1 MPDFDDVV
9 KHLDI
14 NKARQATA
22 DEAAQATIPFDKF
35 YSLKRARDIKK
46 INTVIILP
54 AFSYVATSQIAKLYR
69 LMFQYNVSMPQ
80 DFYILNA
87 NPFYKSTEA
96 SSVAICVRYRI
107 GTQVF
112 RYNIGGRPLDH
123 TTDGPG
129 IFPNNLLRFPWY
141 NQEVIKKNCVFE
153 VWRFNWP
160 GGTNAGIIQD
170 WHVNTSLLSNP
181 ATADDTELD
190 LTQTVI
196 AQPAIGI
203 TIPASLPFVNTTNA
217 WLTN

>member
-80 DFYILNA
+80 DFYIFNA
-87 NPFYKSTEA
+87 NLFYKSTE
-96 SSVAICVRYRI
+96 SSTVVKCSTNNI
-107 GTQVF
+107 GTKF
-112 RYNIGGRPLDH
+112 LRSNIGGRPLDH

-129 IFPNNLLRFPWY
+129 IF
-141 NQEVIKKNCVFE
+141 
-153 VWRFNWP
+153 
-160 GGTNAGIIQD
+160 
-170 WHVNTSLLSNP
+170 
-181 ATADDTELD
+181 
-190 LTQTVI
+190 
-196 AQPAIGI
+196 
-203 TIPASLPFVNTTNA
+203 
-217 WLTN
+217 